1 MEMSMRDLEIHR
13 EIMIHSDLE
22 GRGISDT
29 QVLAAMRDVPREEFV
44 AAEFRDQ
51 AYDDYPLP
59 IEEGQTIS
67 QPYIVAYMAEALEL
81 SSGDRVLEIGTG
93 SGYSA
98 AVISRIAAEVYT
110 VERFTSLAATA
121 RERLLRL
128 GYDNIRVMVGD
139 GTLGWPEVSPF
150 DAIVVT
156 ACAPRVPEPLK
167 SQLAIGGRLVIPVGP
182 DRFLQTLTRV
192 RRIKGAEYGVEHLL
206 SVQFVPLIGAAG
218 W

>member
-1 MEMSMRDLEIHR
+1 MEMNMRDLEIRR

-22 GRGISDT
+22 GRGISNPE
-29 QVLAAMRDVPREEFV
+29 VLAAMGETPREEFV
-44 AAEFRDQ
+44 PKEFRDQ
-51 AYDDYPLP
+51 AYEDYPLP

-67 QPYIVAYMAEALEL
+67 QPYIVAYMAESLEL
-81 SSGDRVLEIGTG
+81 SCGDRVLEIGTG

-98 AVISRIAAEVYT
+98 AVLSRIAAEIYT
-110 VERFTSLAATA
+110 VERFASLAETA

-128 GYDNIRVMVGD
+128 GCDNIRVLVGD
-139 GTLGWPEVSPF
+139 GTLGWPEKSPF

-182 DRFLQTLTRV
+182 DRIVQTLTRV
-192 RRIKGAEYGVEHLL
+192 RRIRDIEFRQEHLL

>member
-1 MEMSMRDLEIHR
+1 MEMSMRDLEIRR

-22 GRGISDT
+22 GRGISDPP
-29 QVLAAMRDVPREEFV
+29 VLAAMMDVPREEFV
-44 AAEFRDQ
+44 SKDFRDQ

-81 SSGDRVLEIGTG
+81 SRGDRVLEIGTG

-110 VERFTSLAATA
+110 VERFDSLAETA

-128 GYDNIRVMVGD
+128 GFDNIRVLVGD
-139 GTLGWPEVSPF
+139 GTLGWPEESPF

-167 SQLAIGGRLVIPVGP
+167 SQLAVGGRLVVPVGP
-182 DRFLQTLTRV
+182 DRMVQTLVRV
-192 RRIKGAEYGVEHLL
+192 RRIGRAEYGQEHLL